1 MEPLAQPGPTILV
14 IFGAGGDLTWRKLVP
29 GLYNL
34 HLEGLLPDQFAV
46 VGVDQRPLS
55 ATKCRE
61 HLRQGVDKYSRSG
74 KAAPAEWKK
83 FAAHLSDYLVGDLAE
98 PALYDKLAD
107 RLPEIEREWGGP
119 AVRIFY
125 QATPPAAVPALVR
138 EIKRARL
145 NRGGE
150 RVRIVMEKPFGRDL
164 PSAAALNKTLAEA
177 FSEPQI
183 WRIDHYLGKDTVQNI
198 LAFRFANALWEPF
211 WDRRYIDHVQITM
224 AEEVGVEHRGG
235 YYDTTGA
242 LRDMMQNHLL
252 QVLCLIAM
260 EPPVSFAAD
269 EIRNKRAEVL
279 QAIRPIPEGA
289 VHDHA
294 ARGQYAA
301 GWLQGEHVPGYRQE
315 PQVRPDSPT
324 ETYAALKLFIDNWR
338 WQDVPFYL
346 RTGKRLLKKVS
357 EATIVFRPVPHK
369 SFPDSAVGAWP
380 ANRLVIKIQPDEGL
394 QLTFQAKRPGQRL
407 RLSPVSMRFSYCDTF
422 HHTPPEAYETLL
434 LDVMLGDATL
444 FKRGDQVEVSWQ
456 ILTPVL
462 ERWAQVLPEEF
473 PNYTAGSWGPEAA
486 EVLIAQDGRSWLVPT
501 VLEEECAID
510 TPARSGR

>member
-1 MEPLAQPGPTILV
+1 LV

-29 GLYNL
+29 GLYSL
-34 HLEGLLPDQFAV
+34 HLEGLLPEKLAV
-46 VGVDQRPLS
+46 VGVDMQPLS
-55 ATKCRE
+55 SDKWRAR
-61 HLRQGVDKYSRSG
+61 LRQGVDKFSRRG
-74 KAAPAEWKK
+74 KAEAGDWKA
-83 FAAHLSDYLVGDLAE
+83 FARHLEEYLVGDLAD
-98 PALYDKLAD
+98 PALYATLAEKLAG
-107 RLPEIEREWGGP
+107 IEREWGAR

-125 QATPPAAVPALVR
+125 QATPPAAVPGLVR
-138 EIKRARL
+138 ELKRARL

-164 PSAAALNKTLAEA
+164 ASAVALNKTLAEA
-177 FSEPQI
+177 FDEAQI

-198 LAFRFANALWEPF
+198 LAFRFANALFEPF

-242 LRDMMQNHLL
+242 LRDMVQNHLM

-269 EIRNKRAEVL
+269 EIRDKRSEVL
-279 QAIRPIPEGA
+279 QAIRPIPRGT
-289 VHDHA
+289 VHDYA

-301 GWLQGEHVPGYRQE
+301 GWLEGEHVAGYRQE

-346 RTGKRLLKKVS
+346 RTGKRLLRKVS
-357 EATIVFRPVPHK
+357 EASIVFRPVPHQA
-369 SFPDSAVGAWP
+369 FPASAVGVWP
-380 ANRLVIKIQPDEGL
+380 PNRLVIKIQPEEGL
-394 QLTFQAKRPGQRL
+394 QLTFQAKRPGSRL
-407 RLSPVSMRFSYCDTF
+407 RLSPVSMRFDYCETF
-422 HHTPPEAYETLL
+422 HSTPPEAYETLL
-434 LDVMLGDATL
+434 LDVMIGDATL
-444 FKRGDQVEVSWQ
+444 FKRGDQVEVSWE

-462 ERWAQVLPEEF
+462 ENWAAVSPEEF

-501 VLEEECAID
+501 VLEDECEID
-510 TPARSGR
+510 GQAGGRA